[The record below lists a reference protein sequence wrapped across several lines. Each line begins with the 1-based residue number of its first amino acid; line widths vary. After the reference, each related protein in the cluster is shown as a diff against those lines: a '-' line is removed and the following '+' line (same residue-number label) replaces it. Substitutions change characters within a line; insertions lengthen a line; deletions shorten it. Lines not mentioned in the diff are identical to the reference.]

1 MYVRV
6 LSVRNHKT
14 VSFISGYSKDFGN
27 TQFMID
33 NKLFKNIKCGD
44 LINVEY
50 LDTFNQRNM
59 PIKKI
64 ITINEIIS
72 GKEFSSLKG
81 INNEQLD
88 VKTKNLIEARNGG
101 KPLNFLEFK
110 KDVLYKIK
118 EILNNL
124 NYFDATGLT
133 NTIEMNS
140 NGSGIKE
147 AEIKNREDNEPKY
160 LRITLEN
167 QLKQMS
173 ALTLKSIY
181 AIEKVF
187 RNMGED
193 KNHIN
198 EFLMLEMVSLLESMS
213 DVTKIITSMDNIVK
227 ELAEK
232 NKILVS
238 DNKLQIIDYSEIDKS
253 SIDYEILRKSF
264 LNTLVINYPCESPFI
279 KKDEK
284 DGLRKEVRWYV
295 NGHWISHFYKDENNY
310 DNIKEV
316 LEKQKDIY
324 SDKKINMLDYY
335 EWGLP
340 QSISL
345 GLSIDRWLQML
356 CNLENINSI
365 ANPLSLDYV
374 KRRKL

>member
-1 MYVRV
+1 MYLRV

-14 VSFISGYSKDFGN
+14 VSFISGYSTDFGN

-33 NKLFKNIKCGD
+33 NNLFRNIKCGD
-44 LINVEY
+44 LINIEY
-50 LDTFNQRNM
+50 LDVFNQKNI

-64 ITINEIIS
+64 IKINEIIT
-72 GKEFSSLKG
+72 GKDFPSLKG
-81 INNEQLD
+81 MNNEKLD
-88 VKTKNLIEARNGG
+88 IKTKNLIEARNCG
-101 KPLNFLEFK
+101 KPLRFLEFK
-110 KDVLYKIK
+110 KDVLYKLK

-133 NTIEMNS
+133 NTIEINS

-147 AEIKNREDNEPKY
+147 AEIKNREDKDPKF

-167 QLKQMS
+167 QLKQIS
-173 ALTLKSIY
+173 ALTLKSVY

-198 EFLMLEMVSLLESMS
+198 EFLMLEMVSLLENMS
-213 DVTKIITSMDNIVK
+213 DVTTFVTNIDNSVK

-232 NKILVS
+232 NKILIA

-253 SIDYEILRKSF
+253 SINYEILRKSF

-295 NGHWISHFYKDENNY
+295 NGHWISHFYEDENNY
-310 DNIKEV
+310 NNIKEV
-316 LEKQKDIY
+316 LEKQKEKSI
-324 SDKKINMLDYY
+324 DKEINMLNYY

-345 GLSIDRWLQML
+345 GLSIDRWLQIL

>member
-1 MYVRV
+1 MYLRV
-6 LSVRNHKT
+6 LSIRNHKT
-14 VSFISGYSKDFGN
+14 VSFINGYSKNFGN
-27 TQFMID
+27 TQFMIN
-33 NKLFKNIKCGD
+33 NKLIKNIKCGD
-44 LINVEY
+44 LINIEY

-64 ITINEIIS
+64 ISINEIIS
-72 GKEFSSLKG
+72 CKEFSSLKG

-101 KPLNFLEFK
+101 KPLNYLEFK
-110 KDVLYKIK
+110 KDVLFKIK

-147 AEIKNREDNEPKY
+147 AEIKNRVDNEPKF

-173 ALTLKSIY
+173 ALTLKSVY

-198 EFLMLEMVSLLESMS
+198 EFLMLEMVTLLESMS
-213 DVTKIITSMDNIVK
+213 DLIKIITNIDNNVK

-232 NKILVS
+232 NKILVA
-238 DNKLQIIDYSEIDKS
+238 DNKLQIIDYSEISKS

-310 DNIKEV
+310 KNIKEI
-316 LEKQKDIY
+316 LEKQKN
-324 SDKKINMLDYY
+324 KHKNNGINMLDYY
-335 EWGLP
+335 NWGLP

-356 CNLENINSI
+356 CNIENINSI